1 MSKYSCNNSLLHLRR
16 LTTMKL
22 RTYNSAEVV
31 VDMIIS
37 EIDGLKWTI
46 PDWLPE
52 RYLTWN
58 RDLNKDSGKEGL
70 QGGAATG

>member
-1 MSKYSCNNSLLHLRR
+1 
-16 LTTMKL
+16 MKL

-37 EIDGLKWTI
+37 EIGGLKWTI

-58 RDLNKDSGKEGL
+58 RDLNKEPGKEGL
-70 QGGAATG
+70 QGGAATR